1 MSKLIWAGENRNYK
15 ELTYIGSMHI
25 DCRCTGMKPFYSLP
39 EDEAEAKIEFE
50 RKRADMQKHSDAY
63 YSQPWI

>member
-1 MSKLIWAGENRNYK
+1 MKLISSGENRNYK
-15 ELTYIGSMHI
+15 ELTYIGSMHT

-39 EDEAEAKIEFE
+39 EDEVEARKEFE
-50 RKRADMQKHSDAY
+50 QRKAKMLSHTKSY